1 METTPLLA
9 ESDTNWSSTQ
19 GNNNAD
25 YIAQSD
31 TEPEPE
37 LNPDPETPGA
47 SSPQPEQRP
56 RQNPTAV
63 VTLICAI
70 IFCFALLSSLADVP
84 MTRILEDRLCRRY
97 YGRDGDGNGDGDGNV
112 LEERKPVDEEMCK
125 VGTIQTE
132 LAYLNGF
139 LSTLDAVVG
148 ALISFVLLFVRL
160 FEVGRA
166 AGVEVCLW

>member
-9 ESDTNWSSTQ
+9 GNINRISTQ
-19 GNNNAD
+19 GSNNAD
-25 YIAQSD
+25 YITQPD
-31 TEPEPE
+31 TEPEPT
-37 LNPDPETPGA
+37 LDPETPG
-47 SSPQPEQRP
+47 SSRNPPEQRP
-56 RQNPTAV
+56 RTNPAAV
-63 VTLICAI
+63 VSVICAI

-97 YGRDGDGNGDGDGNV
+97 YDGNGDGDV

-125 VGTIQTE
+125 VGAIQTE

-148 ALISFVLLFVRL
+148 VLFLFPSFLPSFFLSFFLPSVH
-160 FEVGRA
+160 
-166 AGVEVCLW
+166 